1 MERKWIEIFVL
12 SLKDK
17 IIVSVKLILGK
28 LITLET
34 WVQGIHNDIV
44 RALETRCR
52 DSFLNMNQKPAVE
65 FLTCLMCRISQIID

>member
-1 MERKWIEIFVL
+1 MFIKKKII
-12 SLKDK
+12 

-52 DSFLNMNQKPAVE
+52 DFIFKYEPK
-65 FLTCLMCRISQIID
+65 TCSGISYMSDVQD